1 VSRIL
6 SGDVKRAS
14 KNVQRLCNFYQL
26 HISPVRVAPTAKVPA
41 AIEDAVAALL
51 TGKKEP
57 DAALRDILDSLAKW
71 QMSMVCH
78 D

>member
-1 VSRIL
+1 
-6 SGDVKRAS
+6 
-14 KNVQRLCNFYQL
+14 
-26 HISPVRVAPTAKVPA
+26 VAPTAKVPA